1 MNFNILPVKI
11 REISFDMEGQSVSIQ
26 GKITDI
32 YKTSGP
38 LVFRIFDG
46 DELRSVVF
54 NPVED
59 YYSLKVGDYVR
70 FYGTLSVRRE
80 NVELQ
85 ISKFEKLNADELKLI
100 KNEIE
105 NSFLD
110 RIKRDIPDF
119 LCDSEVYKNME
130 KIFLEAMIC
139 IKKAVL
145 QERMII
151 IRHHN
156 DCDGI
161 TAGVSLEKAISSY
174 ADKEKKKDCK
184 IFRKPC
190 AAPYYDIE
198 DALKDIDLYFS
209 FSKKKPLLI
218 IADNGSTDSDLDG
231 IIRTKIYDFEIGV
244 IDHHPPTKDVNGEY
258 TIDKY
263 VSFHINPHIYS
274 GDSNLCTGMLA
285 YELARMIDS
294 NMDNYA
300 IHMPA
305 LAGIGDKSKGNE
317 MNRYLEISPFNSE
330 ELEKIKL
337 ALDHEAYYLKRF
349 SLSSFIEDIMMIG
362 DNDKGRLI
370 IDYVFDEIEKK
381 RNSQWALI
389 QKYIQIK
396 NMADKFDLITLDID
410 KLISKGE
417 FPSPG
422 RTLGFVH
429 NKYIWENKI
438 NEDDRAIIT
447 LGFAEDYLVI
457 RATNKAKSIGFDLN
471 NIIKQLKEVYLE
483 EVQGGG
489 HPGAGTIRF
498 VPILKDEVKKVSLEY
513 IEKIVKD
520 SKSRIPI

>member
-1 MNFNILPVKI
+1 MNFNITPVKI
-11 REISFDMEGQSVSIQ
+11 SEISSDMEGQTVSIE
-26 GKITDI
+26 GKVTDI

-46 DELRSVVF
+46 SEIRAVVF

-59 YYSLKVGDYVR
+59 FYSLKLGDFVR

-85 ISKFEKLNADELKLI
+85 VSKFERLNETELDSVKQS
-100 KNEIE
+100 IE
-105 NSFLD
+105 SMFLD
-110 RIKRDIPDF
+110 KIKRGAPDF
-119 LCDSEVYKNME
+119 LVSSEVYKKME
-130 KIFLEAMIC
+130 QEFLLAMSS

-174 ADKEKKKDCK
+174 ADKEKKKDCR

-190 AAPYYDIE
+190 AAPYYDLE

-218 IADNGSTDSDLDG
+218 IADNGSTDSDLQG
-231 IIRTKIYDFEIGV
+231 ILRAKVYDFEIGV
-244 IDHHPPTKDVNGEY
+244 IDHHPPTKNEDGGY
-258 TIDKY
+258 LIDQY
-263 VSFHINPHIYS
+263 VSFHINPYIYS

-285 YELARMIDS
+285 HELSRMIDAEIDS
-294 NMDNYA
+294 YA
-300 IHMPA
+300 IHLPA

-317 MNRYLEISPFNSE
+317 MDQYLEISPFKRDD
-330 ELEKIKL
+330 LEKIKL
-337 ALDHEAYYLKRF
+337 ALDHESYYLRRF
-349 SLSSFIEDIMMIG
+349 SISSYIDDIMMLG
-362 DNDKGRLI
+362 DKERGNKLI
-370 IDYVFDEIEKK
+370 SYVFEEIEKK
-381 RNSQWALI
+381 RSSQWNLI
-389 QKYIQIK
+389 KQHLDIK
-396 NMADKFDLITLDID
+396 NLVDNFDLITID
-410 KLISKGE
+410 LEKFIFRGE

-422 RTLGFVH
+422 RTLGFIH
-429 NKYIWENKI
+429 NKYIWDNEI
-438 NEDDRAIIT
+438 NEDERAIIS
-447 LGFAEDYLVI
+447 LGIAEDYIVF
-457 RATNKAKSIGFDLN
+457 RATNKAKAIGFDLN
-471 NIIKQLKEVYLE
+471 DIIKQLKDRYLE

-498 VPILKDEVKKVSLEY
+498 VPFLKDEVKRTSLDY
-513 IEKIVKD
+513 IEKIAK
-520 SKSRIPI
+520 K

>member
-1 MNFNILPVKI
+1 MNFNTVPVKI
-11 REISFDMEGQSVSIQ
+11 SEISPNMEGQTVSVG

-46 DELRSVVF
+46 SEIRAVVF
-54 NPVED
+54 NPIED
-59 YYSLKVGDYVR
+59 FYSLKLGDFVR

-85 ISKFEKLNADELKLI
+85 IGRFERLNEEELTSV
-100 KNEIE
+100 NQSIE
-105 NSFLD
+105 AMFLD
-110 RIKRDIPDF
+110 KIKRDAPDF
-119 LCDSEVYKNME
+119 LVISEVYKKME
-130 KIFLEAMIC
+130 EQFLLAMSS

-174 ADKEKKKDCK
+174 AGKEKKKDCR

-190 AAPYYDIE
+190 TAPYYDLE
-198 DALKDIDLYFS
+198 DALKDIDLHFT

-218 IADNGSTDSDLDG
+218 IADNGSTDSDLQG
-231 IIRTKIYDFEIGV
+231 ILRAKVYDFEIGV
-244 IDHHPPTKDVNGEY
+244 IDHHPPTKKDNGEY
-258 TIDKY
+258 LIDEY

-285 YELARMIDS
+285 HELSRMIDAEVDS
-294 NMDNYA
+294 YA
-300 IHMPA
+300 IHLPA
-305 LAGIGDKSKGNE
+305 LAGIGDKSKGSE
-317 MNRYLEISPFNSE
+317 MDQYLEISPFKRD

-337 ALDHEAYYLKRF
+337 ALDHESYYLRRF
-349 SLSSFIEDIMMIG
+349 SINNYIDDIMMLG
-362 DNDKGRLI
+362 DKERGNKLI
-370 IDYVFDEIEKK
+370 SYVFEEIEKK
-381 RNSQWALI
+381 RSSQWNLI
-389 QKYIQIK
+389 KQHLDIK
-396 NMADKFDLITLDID
+396 NLADNFELITIDIE
-410 KLISKGE
+410 KFIFRGE

-422 RTLGFVH
+422 RTLGFIH
-429 NKYIWENKI
+429 NKYIWDNEI
-438 NEDDRAIIT
+438 NEDERAIIS
-447 LGFAEDYLVI
+447 LGIAEDYIVF
-457 RATNKAKSIGFDLN
+457 RATNKAKAIGFDLN
-471 NIIKQLKEVYLE
+471 DIIKQLKDRYLE

-498 VPILKDEVKKVSLEY
+498 VPFLKDEVKRKSLEY
-513 IEKIVKD
+513 IEKIVK
-520 SKSRIPI
+520 KK

>member
-1 MNFNILPVKI
+1 MNFNSTPVKI
-11 REISFDMEGQSVSIQ
+11 SEISSYMEGQTVSVE

-46 DELRSVVF
+46 DELRTVVF

-59 YYSLKVGDYVR
+59 YYSIKVGDFVR
-70 FYGTLSVRRE
+70 FYGVLSIRKE

-85 ISKFEKLNADELKLI
+85 ISKFERLSDDELKSI
-100 KNEIE
+100 KSEIE

-110 RIKRDIPDF
+110 RIKRDSPEF
-119 LCDSEVYKNME
+119 LCDSDIYKRME
-130 KIFLEAMIC
+130 NEFLKAMIA

-174 ADKEKKKDCK
+174 AEKEKKKDCK

-190 AAPYYDIE
+190 VAPYYDIE
-198 DALKDIDLYFS
+198 DALKDIDLFFS

-218 IADNGSTDSDLDG
+218 IADNGSTDSDLQG
-231 IIRTKIYDFEIGV
+231 ILRAKVYDFEIGV
-244 IDHHPPTKDVNGEY
+244 IDHHPPTKNDSGEY
-258 TIDKY
+258 LIDKY

-285 YELARMIDS
+285 YELGRMIGS
-294 NMDNYA
+294 NLDEYA

-317 MNRYLEISPFNSE
+317 MDRYLEISPYKRE
-330 ELEKIKL
+330 ELERIKL
-337 ALDHEAYYLKRF
+337 ALDHESYYVGRF
-349 SLSSFIEDIMMIG
+349 GIKNYIEDITMIG
-362 DNDKGRLI
+362 DRDRGNLI
-370 IDYVFDEIEKK
+370 IDYVSEEIDKK
-381 RNSQWALI
+381 RISQWTL
-389 QKYIQIK
+389 IK
-396 NMADKFDLITLDID
+396 NYLEIKNLADNFDLITINLDKFIFR
-410 KLISKGE
+410 GE

-422 RTLGFVH
+422 RTLGFIH
-429 NKYIWENKI
+429 NKYIWDNKI
-438 NEDDRAIIT
+438 NEDERVIIS
-447 LGFAEDYLVI
+447 LGMAEDYLVI
-457 RATNKAKSIGFDLN
+457 PATNKAKAIGFDLN
-471 NIIKQLKEVYLE
+471 EIIKHLKELYLE

-498 VPILKDEVKKVSLEY
+498 VPILKDEVRKVTLEY
-513 IEKIVKD
+513 IGKI
-520 SKSRIPI
+520 SKMN

>member
-1 MNFNILPVKI
+1 MNFNTVPVKI
-11 REISFDMEGQSVSIQ
+11 SEISPNMEGQTVSVG

-46 DELRSVVF
+46 SEIRAVVF
-54 NPVED
+54 NPIED
-59 YYSLKVGDYVR
+59 FYSLKLGDFVR

-85 ISKFEKLNADELKLI
+85 IGRFERLNEEELTSV
-100 KNEIE
+100 NQSIE
-105 NSFLD
+105 AMFLD
-110 RIKRDIPDF
+110 KIKRDAPDF
-119 LCDSEVYKNME
+119 LVISEVYKKME
-130 KIFLEAMIC
+130 EQFLLAMSS

-174 ADKEKKKDCK
+174 AGKEKKKDCR

-190 AAPYYDIE
+190 TAPYYDLE
-198 DALKDIDLYFS
+198 DALKDIDLHFT

-218 IADNGSTDSDLDG
+218 IADNGSTDSDLQG
-231 IIRTKIYDFEIGV
+231 ILRAKVYDFEIGV
-244 IDHHPPTKDVNGEY
+244 IDHHPPTKKDNGEY
-258 TIDKY
+258 LIDEY

-285 YELARMIDS
+285 HELSRMIDAEVDS
-294 NMDNYA
+294 YA
-300 IHMPA
+300 IHLPA
-305 LAGIGDKSKGNE
+305 LAGIGDKSKGSE
-317 MNRYLEISPFNSE
+317 MDQYLEISPFKRD

-337 ALDHEAYYLKRF
+337 ALDHESYYLRRF
-349 SLSSFIEDIMMIG
+349 SINNYIDDIMMLG
-362 DNDKGRLI
+362 DKERGNKLI
-370 IDYVFDEIEKK
+370 SYVFEEIEKK
-381 RNSQWALI
+381 RSSQWNLI
-389 QKYIQIK
+389 KQHLDIK
-396 NMADKFDLITLDID
+396 NLADNFELITIDIE
-410 KLISKGE
+410 KFIFRGE

-422 RTLGFVH
+422 RTLGFIH
-429 NKYIWENKI
+429 NKYIWDNEI
-438 NEDDRAIIT
+438 NEDERAIIS
-447 LGFAEDYLVI
+447 LGIAEDYIVF
-457 RATNKAKSIGFDLN
+457 RATNKAKAIGFDLN
-471 NIIKQLKEVYLE
+471 DIIKQLKDKYLE

-498 VPILKDEVKKVSLEY
+498 VPFLKDEVKRKSLEY
-513 IEKIVKD
+513 IERIVK
-520 SKSRIPI
+520 KNQY

>member
-1 MNFNILPVKI
+1 MNSNNKSVKI
-11 REISFDMEGQSVSIQ
+11 SEISFDMEGQTVSVE

-46 DELRSVVF
+46 SEIRAVVF

-59 YYSLKVGDYVR
+59 FYSITLGDFIR
-70 FYGTLSVRRE
+70 FYGALSVRRE

-85 ISKFEKLNADELKLI
+85 ISKFERLSEEELKSI
-100 KNEIE
+100 KQNIE
-105 NSFLD
+105 TMFLD
-110 RIKRDIPDF
+110 KIKRDAPEF
-119 LCDSEVYKNME
+119 LVSSEVYKKME
-130 KIFLEAMIC
+130 DEFLLAMTS

-161 TAGVSLEKAISSY
+161 TAGVSLEKSISSY
-174 ADKEKKKDCK
+174 VDKEKKKDCK

-190 AAPYYDIE
+190 AAPYYDLE
-198 DALKDIDLYFS
+198 DSLKDIDLYFS

-218 IADNGSTDSDLDG
+218 IADNGSTDSDLQG
-231 IIRTKIYDFEIGV
+231 ILRAKVYDFEIGV
-244 IDHHPPTKDVNGEY
+244 IDHHPPTKKDNGEY
-258 TIDKY
+258 LIDEY

-285 YELARMIDS
+285 YELSRMIDS
-294 NMDNYA
+294 EMDSYA

-305 LAGIGDKSKGNE
+305 LAGIGDKSNCRE
-317 MNRYLEISPFNSE
+317 MDQYLEISPFKRD

-337 ALDHEAYYLKRF
+337 TLDHESYYLRRF
-349 SLSSFIEDIMMIG
+349 SNNSYIDDIMMLG
-362 DNDKGRLI
+362 DKDRGNKLI
-370 IDYVFDEIEKK
+370 SYVFDEIEIK
-381 RNSQWALI
+381 RSSQWNLI
-389 QKYIQIK
+389 KQHLDIK
-396 NMADKFDLITLDID
+396 NLADNFDLITID
-410 KLISKGE
+410 LEKFIFRGE

-422 RTLGFVH
+422 RTLGFIH
-429 NKYIWENKI
+429 NKYIWDNEI
-438 NEDDRAIIT
+438 NEDERAIIS
-447 LGFAEDYLVI
+447 LGIAEDYIVF
-457 RATNKAKSIGFDLN
+457 RATNKAKAIGFDLN
-471 NIIKQLKEVYLE
+471 DIIKQLKDLYLE

-498 VPILKDEVKKVSLEY
+498 VPFLKDEVKRTSLEY
-513 IEKIVKD
+513 IEKVVK
-520 SKSRIPI
+520 KN